1 MEPADSDS
9 LPGCD
14 IKDVI
19 MSTHTN
25 VSSTDNITQVEE
37 KSLKDILAKIENLC
51 NMLLPED
58 HQYILMTTSTV
69 KKTLDFC
76 GSENAISFIDKYKTM
91 AQDFV
96 LHCYSAVSGEKD
108 KPENITEIKA
118 EVNSTISLDDDNH
131 DEEEEA
137 SCDVN
142 DEIDVE
148 KSIEKIVKMLVTKQN
163 MSIDNVLREL
173 VKLNDSL
180 DGLTDNPS
188 AEKCIATGDITPDR
202 QKIKDGHCADSDY
215 VENYESREFTVK
227 NEDEDE
233 DDFEEMADHDI
244 DEDDFG
250 ETVDDII
257 DKDYVES
264 DESKGSEPTAS
275 KRKTRRMRSDKSV
288 HEFKCE
294 KCGHH
299 FETEKFLQNHLEEHL
314 VFDKLDDKSTECSV
328 CQKTFC
334 DRKSLRRHYRTHSNC
349 QLYECQICSKSFS
362 RSDLYK
368 NHLSTHKDPE
378 FTCTNCNRHYHT
390 KQTLN
395 KHAKNCNDIS
405 TENTEEQEDSNDPKF
420 TCTKCNRQYNS
431 KQTLTKHAKNC
442 NELSTENTEEQEEDS
457 KKSVKKKRERHLL
470 YGEWQCLK
478 CNLRFTSELFLQ
490 NHLDEHKLFDDM
502 DTEKKQCP
510 ECNKIFSD
518 AKNLKRHYR
527 THTKCQLYECPFCSK
542 TFNRTDTYKNH
553 LNCHGDPKFSCSQC
567 NRQYHTQSALTK
579 HTRKCGSSPY
589 SECKEC
595 KIIFSNREN
604 YEMHVCNSDDPAN
617 FMKTYESAQTPDGK
631 HCCGICNKVFDKRKG
646 LLRHRK
652 LHSEVLYRDNA
663 CEICKKNYK
672 SKQILQKHMKAVH
685 SETRDYV
692 CDLCGKSFSRSDG
705 LKQHLKTHSTDDSIK
720 VECSLCGKLLSSRTA
735 LNVHM
740 RIHQDAEPYICEV
753 CGKSFRQQSNL
764 RSHKLVHTDEANYNC
779 DKCPK
784 KLKSLAL
791 WKTHMRAHAV
801 KEGLND
807 ETILAKFGKFYTCEL
822 CQKKVATATQY
833 KQHMRSHSNERPYC
847 CDICSKYF
855 KERSKLKRHLHNVHS
870 ERMYDTNMV
879 SLQPV
884 CFHNY

>member
-1 MEPADSDS
+1 MESCDMEPAESDS

-14 IKDVI
+14 IKNEI
-19 MSTHTN
+19 MLTHTN
-25 VSSTDNITQVEE
+25 ALATDNIIQNEE

-51 NMLLPED
+51 NTLLPED
-58 HQYILMTTSTV
+58 HQYILMTTSTG
-69 KKTLDFC
+69 KKTFDIC
-76 GSENAISFIDKYKTM
+76 GSENAISFMDKYKTM

-96 LHCYSAVSGEKD
+96 LHCYSAVSEEKD
-108 KPENITEIKA
+108 TPESITEIKA
-118 EVNSTISLDDDNH
+118 EGNSKISLDDADH

-163 MSIDNVLREL
+163 MSIDNVLKEL

-180 DGLTDNPS
+180 DGCFDNTS
-188 AEKCIATGDITPDR
+188 AAKFIAARDITPER
-202 QKIKDGHCADSDY
+202 QN
-215 VENYESREFTVK
+215 VENIESREITVK
-227 NEDEDE
+227 NEFEDE
-233 DDFEEMADHDI
+233 NDFEEMAD
-244 DEDDFG
+244 EDDF
-250 ETVDDII
+250 EDTVDDIG
-257 DKDYVES
+257 DEDYVES
-264 DESKGSEPTAS
+264 DESKECEPTAS
-275 KRKTRRMRSDKSV
+275 KRKTRRMKSDKSIF
-288 HEFKCE
+288 EFKCD

-299 FETEKFLQNHLEEHL
+299 FATEKFLQNHLEEHL
-314 VFDKLDDKSTECSV
+314 VFDKMDDKNTECSI

-334 DRKSLRRHYRTHSNC
+334 DKPSLRRHYRTHSNC

-362 RSDLYK
+362 RSDTYK
-368 NHLSTHKDPE
+368 NHLRIHKEPEFKCTKCNRHYHTKQSLTKHGYTCDESSTENTEKQEDSKDQN
-378 FTCTNCNRHYHT
+378 FTCTNCNRHFNT
-390 KQTLN
+390 KQL
-395 KHAKNCNDIS
+395 
-405 TENTEEQEDSNDPKF
+405 
-420 TCTKCNRQYNS
+420 
-431 KQTLTKHAKNC
+431 LTKHAENC
-442 NELSTENTEEQEEDS
+442 NESSTKNTEDQEDS
-457 KKSVKKKRERHLL
+457 KTSVKKKRVRLSL
-470 YGEWQCLK
+470 SGEWQCLK

-490 NHLDEHKLFDDM
+490 NHLDEHKIFDNM
-502 DTEKKQCP
+502 NTEEKQCP
-510 ECNKIFSD
+510 ECSKTFSD
-518 AKNLKRHYR
+518 IKNLKRHYR
-527 THTKCQLYECPFCSK
+527 THSKCQLYECPFCSK
-542 TFNRTDTYKNH
+542 TFNRSDTYKNH

-567 NRQYHTQSALTK
+567 NRQYHTQSALNK
-579 HTRKCGSSPY
+579 HARKCGSSPF

-595 KIIFSNREN
+595 KIMFSNREN

-617 FMKTYESAQTPDGK
+617 FIKTYKSEQTEDGK
-631 HCCGICNKVFDKRKG
+631 HFCGICNKVFNKRKG

-672 SKQILQKHMKAVH
+672 SKQILQKHIKAVH

-705 LKQHLKTHSTDDSIK
+705 LKQHLKTHSTDDSVK

-735 LNVHM
+735 LSVHM

-870 ERMYDTNMV
+870 ERMYETNMV

-884 CFHNY
+884 CFNNYQ